1 MLRSLMEK
9 VENGGFHQGT
19 VAEAVM
25 CAVLVFEKKVFYVAE
40 RFNLKRS
47 VKPERFVLPYL
58 GSSF

>member
-1 MLRSLMEK
+1 MKR
-9 VENGGFHQGT
+9 GFHQSS

-47 VKPERFVLPYL
+47 VKPERFALPYL